1 MPNGTSAAPIAG
13 GDLAPAMANTD
24 MLMPTRTDRTK
35 SLIPGF
41 AQVLESSFESTGHM
55 GDSRASKLMVP
66 AKLRSASS
74 SDHPSSSTNW
84 TATQLPQPVVSTQ
97 PQIAYGF
104 SPTTITTLATANS
117 DGSVAQPAAT
127 EQESVTTLSASA
139 PATFANQISD
149 LQSAESV
156 APSLG
161 PGAATTFAPSMPSP
175 SVQQQNVSSIH
186 GGTVPS
192 TAPNQTAQSLAGSP
206 LTEPSVSPGPT
217 ASSQPASTD
226 AASIPAV
233 PFIAPSFLQ
242 QAPPISQGWTAD
254 HAQTSVTGVSTPK
267 TGPTQAVISQID
279 LSTPDAMTSPLQ
291 TAPSTM
297 AAPARDPSIRQHG
310 LSAQNSLGKS
320 VTDVSAVARVAAS
333 QQSAAPVPTATGSSN
348 TQSVEP
354 PSFFSISLP
363 ANLASSVSAT
373 WHSTSTQAATQPA
386 PAILGTDNTEPLTA
400 TNKIV
405 VDTPVAS
412 PPTAESTPNEHSSTP
427 NLQPDAPF
435 VGPDISASGYAT
447 YDAASSA
454 QAIPLAAPAQDPA
467 DPTTTATTP
476 TQGPAV
482 SRDQSSE
489 TAAIVDMWTKQGA
502 QVAVTGL
509 SSSSVDNSKSSESQT
524 VPFASS
530 SAISPLQAAQG
541 AIAAS
546 VFDPSPRQQKLPT
559 ENSVGKAK
567 VDTTAAPAVAAPRQ
581 FAISNAIATGSPR
594 IQSLAPPASVT
605 ASLPS
610 MPVSSVPASWDNTT
624 ALNST
629 TSPSANFVNGDSSTP
644 TLTDKTAPG
653 YPADL
658 SQPADSGTDQNS
670 HQTNSQPGAPA
681 VSPELF
687 APAPAASDVPAS
699 TQTVCL
705 TSALR
710 PEPSSSAPSG
720 ASLSPSGAAGDAQL
734 PSAVVVH
741 RAAEAAELST
751 GLQAWN
757 GGDNAQTRMVQS
769 ARLAGNAGESEMNIA
784 LRADAL
790 GAVELRA
797 HVTGDLVGAS
807 ISVERHDAHALLSND
822 LGTLH
827 QALNDRQLRVGDVK
841 VFQGGLGSDATA
853 ADGQSSQRRETA
865 PQRASSANW
874 TSAHS
879 AASADSTAFADIPDA
894 NIFFDSN
901 GRLSVRA

>member
-1 MPNGTSAAPIAG
+1 
-13 GDLAPAMANTD
+13 MANTD

-354 PSFFSISLP
+354 PSFFSISLR
-363 ANLASSVSAT
+363 ASRR
-373 WHSTSTQAATQPA
+373 
-386 PAILGTDNTEPLTA
+386 LGT
-400 TNKIV
+400 V
-405 VDTPVAS
+405 
-412 PPTAESTPNEHSSTP
+412 
-427 NLQPDAPF
+427 
-435 VGPDISASGYAT
+435 
-447 YDAASSA
+447 
-454 QAIPLAAPAQDPA
+454 
-467 DPTTTATTP
+467 
-476 TQGPAV
+476 
-482 SRDQSSE
+482 
-489 TAAIVDMWTKQGA
+489 
-502 QVAVTGL
+502 
-509 SSSSVDNSKSSESQT
+509 
-524 VPFASS
+524 
-530 SAISPLQAAQG
+530 
-541 AIAAS
+541 
-546 VFDPSPRQQKLPT
+546 RQRKLP
-559 ENSVGKAK
+559 
-567 VDTTAAPAVAAPRQ
+567 
-581 FAISNAIATGSPR
+581 
-594 IQSLAPPASVT
+594 
-605 ASLPS
+605 PS
-610 MPVSSVPASWDNTT
+610 
-624 ALNST
+624 
-629 TSPSANFVNGDSSTP
+629 
-644 TLTDKTAPG
+644 
-653 YPADL
+653 
-658 SQPADSGTDQNS
+658 Q
-670 HQTNSQPGAPA
+670 
-681 VSPELF
+681 
-687 APAPAASDVPAS
+687 
-699 TQTVCL
+699 
-705 TSALR
+705 LR
-710 PEPSSSAPSG
+710 LSSAPITL
-720 ASLSPSGAAGDAQL
+720 SL
-734 PSAVVVH
+734 
-741 RAAEAAELST
+741 
-751 GLQAWN
+751 
-757 GGDNAQTRMVQS
+757 
-769 ARLAGNAGESEMNIA
+769 
-784 LRADAL
+784 
-790 GAVELRA
+790 
-797 HVTGDLVGAS
+797 
-807 ISVERHDAHALLSND
+807 
-822 LGTLH
+822 
-827 QALNDRQLRVGDVK
+827 
-841 VFQGGLGSDATA
+841 
-853 ADGQSSQRRETA
+853 
-865 PQRASSANW
+865 
-874 TSAHS
+874 
-879 AASADSTAFADIPDA
+879 
-894 NIFFDSN
+894 
-901 GRLSVRA
+901 